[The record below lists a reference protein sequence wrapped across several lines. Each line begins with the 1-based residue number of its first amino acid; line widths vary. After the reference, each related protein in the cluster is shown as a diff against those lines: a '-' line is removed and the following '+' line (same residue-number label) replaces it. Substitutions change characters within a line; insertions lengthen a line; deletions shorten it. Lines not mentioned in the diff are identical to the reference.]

1 VKVVGMRL
9 KAMMFASVLIL
20 VGLAVF
26 FYGTSMGN
34 DVLNPESL
42 ISGTYLAVVGVF
54 LAIAGF
60 LVLVSQIFRGHS
72 VLY

>member
-1 VKVVGMRL
+1 VNVVGMRL
-9 KAMMFASVLIL
+9 KIMMFASVLIL
-20 VGLAVF
+20 VGLAIF
-26 FYGTSMGN
+26 YYGTSMGN
-34 DVLNPESL
+34 NVLNPERL

-60 LVLVSQIFRGHS
+60 LVLVSQIFMGRS